1 MIDSNDLEEPN
12 QIESDEEHTLSYR
25 SSLCSPKE
33 ANNELAL
40 NRIES
45 NMSSAKSSLNIEN
58 QMNPLTE
65 NMVVALPKKSRVNI
79 DDENPKKLNHQ
90 EEVVEEEE
98 EEVETSD
105 LVNMEPKLR
114 EAWIKMRKLDL
125 VLAKCCQRE
134 RNVKK
139 ETAAL
144 IEKNRADLERLRL
157 ESDRKE
163 TKQEAEN
170 TAHFLALSYV
180 DLDEEL
186 EKKDFDDMNEPS
198 TPLFKTQVP
207 YDLDNISLMDE
218 KIDTKETRNV
228 YTNNNSSNEF
238 EANLN
243 KKNASS
249 FTTSSNS
256 KAKSKNTKT
265 TAPLGKTQA
274 SNKSTGSTDKNGT
287 KNSNNEKVNFII

>member
-1 MIDSNDLEEPN
+1 MALN
-12 QIESDEEHTLSYR
+12 QIESN
-25 SSLCSPKE
+25 K
-33 ANNELAL
+33 
-40 NRIES
+40 
-45 NMSSAKSSLNIEN
+45 SSAKSSLNIEY

-79 DDENPKKLNHQ
+79 DDDNPRQLNYQ
-90 EEVVEEEE
+90 EQVVEEEE
-98 EEVETSD
+98 EDEVDTSD

-144 IEKNRADLERLRL
+144 IEKNRADLEKLRL

-186 EKKDFDDMNEPS
+186 EKKDFDDINEPS

-218 KIDTKETRNV
+218 KLDLKETRNA
-228 YTNNNSSNEF
+228 YTNNSSSNEF
-238 EANLN
+238 EANFN
-243 KKNASS
+243 KKNATS
-249 FTTSSNS
+249 FTASSSNS
-256 KAKSKNTKT
+256 KAKSKTTKT
-265 TAPLGKTQA
+265 TAPSGKTQA
-274 SNKSTGSTDKNGT
+274 SSKSTGSTDKNGT
-287 KNSNNEKVNFII
+287 KNTNNEKVNFIKRNIQVKILFFIIKIG